1 MANAK
6 DWVNGEIAELAN
18 LDADMKQSFDDQ
30 VSLAESTST
39 AEQIVADAQAADKLA
54 EQKSAAQGEIDN
66 MTYLTENE
74 KSAYNQQIS
83 DATDI
88 AGVNAVVDDA
98 TDQNLASAK
107 ETATIDNLSYLS
119 SDEQTDFKQQIANTE
134 NVADIAPIV
143 TEATDQNLANAKTDA
158 STEIDELQHLSDDK
172 KQSFV
177 DQISNADTVAAVEQI
192 IADAKLVD
200 ELTQQQAEAETQIDE
215 MAYLS
220 DDEKASYKNH
230 VATATTSDEVATILD
245 EAEAT
250 NLANAKDWAHD
261 EISDLTNLSASL
273 VSSFS
278 SEASGSDAVAK
289 VEEVVDE
296 ATAANEQPEPEQTAE
311 VDSVPTSNASTITSS
326 QNDATVA
333 VDATKNVTT
342 NDRATNNVATAP
354 LPLSNT
360 QVATT
365 GTATG
370 ATDTPVWSGYGTQ
383 NNVITQTG
391 EIVTDS
397 LPSTVGDQMTS
408 SNGDASGA
416 SNPYVATASPAT
428 GTTAQGRAIDDRI
441 VYNGSSKEVT
451 DGRANPQETD
461 EQTEKVA
468 DVRPYLV
475 GIFAFCAMFLA
486 WIMRRKDK
494 KDQ

>member
-192 IADAKLVD
+192 VADAKVAD
-200 ELTQQQAEAETQIDE
+200 ELAQQQAIAETQIDE

-220 DDEKASYKNH
+220 DDEKASYKDRVVN
-230 VATATTSDEVATILD
+230 ATTSDEVTTIID
-245 EAEAT
+245 EAEAI
-250 NLANAKDWAHD
+250 NLVNAKEWAHD
-261 EISDLTNLSASL
+261 EISDLINLSASL
-273 VSSFS
+273 ASSFS
-278 SEASGSDAVAK
+278 SEASDSDTVAE

-296 ATAANEQPEPEQTAE
+296 ATAANEQPEPEQMAE
-311 VDSVPTSNASTITSS
+311 SDSVPTSNASTTTSS
-326 QNDATVA
+326 QKDATVVA
-333 VDATKNVTT
+333 DAAKNV
-342 NDRATNNVATAP
+342 ATNNVVVAP
-354 LPLSNT
+354 LPLSNA
-360 QVATT
+360 QVASV
-365 GTATG
+365 GTATSS
-370 ATDTPVWSGYGTQ
+370 TDTPIWNGDDTQ
-383 NNVITQTG
+383 NAVIAPTG
-391 EIVTDS
+391 ETATGS
-397 LPSTVGDQMTS
+397 LPNEVGDQMIS

-416 SNPYVATASPAT
+416 SNPYVATASSITAT
-428 GTTAQGRAIDDRI
+428 TGQGQAIDDRI

-468 DVRPYLV
+468 DV
-475 GIFAFCAMFLA
+475 
-486 WIMRRKDK
+486 
-494 KDQ
+494 

>member
-1 MANAK
+1 M
-6 DWVNGEIAELAN
+6 
-18 LDADMKQSFDDQ
+18 
-30 VSLAESTST
+30 
-39 AEQIVADAQAADKLA
+39 
-54 EQKSAAQGEIDN
+54 
-66 MTYLTENE
+66 
-74 KSAYNQQIS
+74 
-83 DATDI
+83 
-88 AGVNAVVDDA
+88 
-98 TDQNLASAK
+98 ASAK

-245 EAEAT
+245 EAEET

-296 ATAANEQPEPEQTAE
+296 ATAANEQPEPEQAAE
-311 VDSVPTSNASTITSS
+311 VDSAPTSNASTITSS

-342 NDRATNNVATAP
+342 NDRATNNVAT
-354 LPLSNT
+354 
-360 QVATT
+360 T

-383 NNVITQTG
+383 NNVITPTG